1 MFTKIISWLAIYL
14 MIWWVTFFA
23 VLPIGGNVSQHE
35 AGITPGKGEDPGAPA
50 VHNLGKKV
58 RLNTLVALVIWLIA
72 VIVINVVHIPLPQ
85 IPV

>member
-1 MFTKIISWLAIYL
+1 MITKIVTWLAIYL

-35 AGITPGKGEDPGAPA
+35 AGITPGKGEDPGAPL

-58 RLNTLVALVIWLIA
+58 KLNSIVAFVVWLIA
-72 VIVINVVHIPLPQ
+72 LILIQFMHIQLPG
-85 IPV
+85 

>member
-1 MFTKIISWLAIYL
+1 MITKIVTWLAIYL

-35 AGITPGKGEDPGAPA
+35 AGVTPGKGEDPGAPL

-58 RLNTLVALVIWLIA
+58 KLNSIVAFVVWLIA
-72 VIVINVVHIPLPQ
+72 LILIQFMHIQLPG
-85 IPV
+85 